1 MGSIDA
7 DAHVIECEK
16 TFEYMDPEFEH
27 LKPMVVVRKSNV
39 AEMDLEGRAQTEYW
53 VIDGKLQPK
62 EGNIGSNTSKES
74 REMIDVQARL
84 DHMDELEIDVQVL
97 YPTVFLRAWTQNPE
111 IEYALC
117 RSYNRWLADI
127 WSNASDRLRWVVMP
141 PLLQMDKVRDEIKF
155 AKENGAC
162 GIFLR
167 GLECER
173 RVPTPYFYP
182 LFDLAEEFDLPLCF
196 HSGNNSFNVRDI
208 YAKECG
214 FGRSKL
220 PVVSAFHNL
229 LMDDIP
235 SRWPKNRWGFVEVSA
250 QWIPYALN
258 DMEIRFGRRNRDF
271 SDTIMADNNIYVAC
285 QVTDDLDWVI
295 KYSGDDTIVVGT
307 DYGHADTS
315 AEIEALRKL
324 RDDGKVSTEVAN
336 KILNANARAF
346 YGL

>member
-7 DAHVIECEK
+7 DAHVIECET

-97 YPTVFLRAWTQNPE
+97 YPPVFLRAWTQNPE

-117 RSYNRWLADI
+117 RSYNRRLADI

-141 PLLQMDKVRDEIKF
+141 PLLQMDNVRDEIKF

-250 QWIPYALN
+250 LWIPYALN

>member
-1 MGSIDA
+1 M
-7 DAHVIECEK
+7 
-16 TFEYMDPEFEH
+16 T
-27 LKPMVVVRKSNV
+27 N
-39 AEMDLEGRAQTEYW
+39 
-53 VIDGKLQPK
+53 
-62 EGNIGSNTSKES
+62 
-74 REMIDVQARL
+74 
-84 DHMDELEIDVQVL
+84 VQVL

-141 PLLQMDKVRDEIKF
+141 PLLQMVKVRDEKKF

-220 PVVSAFHNL
+220 PVVSAFHNF
-229 LMDDIP
+229 I
-235 SRWPKNRWGFVEVSA
+235 
-250 QWIPYALN
+250 I
-258 DMEIRFGRRNRDF
+258 
-271 SDTIMADNNIYVAC
+271 
-285 QVTDDLDWVI
+285 VI
-295 KYSGDDTIVVGT
+295 IFM
-307 DYGHADTS
+307 
-315 AEIEALRKL
+315 I
-324 RDDGKVSTEVAN
+324 
-336 KILNANARAF
+336 
-346 YGL
+346 